1 MAKEALLAI
10 VDAEAKA
17 KEIVK
22 KAKEDAKRIVNE
34 AEALS
39 AQNMSDVLDKGNQKI
54 SQLKTN
60 AEDETK
66 SEIDLLLIQN
76 QHKCDEIT
84 RQAEK
89 NIENAKKFLVERIVK

>member
-10 VDAEAKA
+10 VDAEAEA

-39 AQNMSDVLDKGNQKI
+39 AQYMSDVLDKGNQKI

-66 SEIDLLLIQN
+66 SEIDLLLGQN
-76 QHKCDEIT
+76 QHKCDEIA